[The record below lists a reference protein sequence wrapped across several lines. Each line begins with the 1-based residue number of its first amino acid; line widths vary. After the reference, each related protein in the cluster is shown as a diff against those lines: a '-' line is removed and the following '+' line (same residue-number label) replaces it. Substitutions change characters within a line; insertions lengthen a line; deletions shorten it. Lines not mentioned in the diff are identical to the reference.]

1 MSKEKGK
8 TIGLFVDPEDYELY
22 ISLGLRQRKEA
33 LASAKQALLSAMGK
47 PITLNSKKAARVC
60 EDSQAAREDKT
71 DVAAIT
77 HNDGQAARCVSTSDL
92 GVQAGSAAVCATSEE
107 MPEGQATNIDAKG
120 FLNGG
125 W

>member
-33 LASAKQALLSAMGK
+33 LASAKQALLRAMRQAGK
-47 PITLNSKKAARVC
+47 VGSPIPQSVKAAG
-60 EDSQAAREDKT
+60 EDKT
-71 DVAAIT
+71 EECYRTLTHVAAIT

-92 GVQAGSAAVCATSEE
+92 GVQAGSEE

-120 FLNGG
+120 FLDGG

>member
-33 LASAKQALLSAMGK
+33 LASAKQALLRAMMQAGK
-47 PITLNSKKAARVC
+47 VGSPIPQSVKAAILPPVA
-60 EDSQAAREDKT
+60 Q
-71 DVAAIT
+71 AAIT

>member
-33 LASAKQALLSAMGK
+33 LASAKQALLSAVLCAASAMGK
-47 PITLNSKKAARVC
+47 PVPLDNKKAASVTT
-60 EDSQAAREDKT
+60 T
-71 DVAAIT
+71 DPAAIT
-77 HNDGQAARCVSTSDL
+77 HNDGQAATCVNTA
-92 GVQAGSAAVCATSEE
+92 VQAVSVEK
-107 MPEGQATNIDAKG
+107 PECTATNIDAKG
-120 FLNGG
+120 FLDGG

>member
-1 MSKEKGK
+1 MRKHDKGNAMSKEKGK

-77 HNDGQAARCVSTSDL
+77 HNDGQAGTIEKPEGACANEVDK
-92 GVQAGSAAVCATSEE
+92 GPATS
-107 MPEGQATNIDAKG
+107 IVDAKG
-120 FLNGG
+120 FLDGG

>member
-33 LASAKQALLSAMGK
+33 LASAKQALLRAMRQAGK
-47 PITLNSKKAARVC
+47 VGSPIPQSVKAAILPPVA
-60 EDSQAAREDKT
+60 Q
-71 DVAAIT
+71 AAIT
-77 HNDGQAARCVSTSDL
+77 HNDGQAATSLSVQLVSKET
-92 GVQAGSAAVCATSEE
+92 
-107 MPEGQATNIDAKG
+107 PEGQATNIDAKG
-120 FLNGG
+120 FLDGG